1 MRNSH
6 VTITPRM
13 AKKWLLKN
21 RANRPLSQARVEYY
35 ADMMRRGQWELNGDT
50 IRFDEDGNLIDGQHR
65 LAACIL
71 CNTSFVSYVVT
82 DLPKSA
88 FDTIDQGKS
97 RSHGDVLAAAGEKH
111 YTTLAGALAILLRL
125 KDPNFNI
132 YKKNPKDLKA
142 LLGKHPGL
150 RACVEVSRANGASK
164 VLRPTVGGAL
174 RYVFGLADKARA
186 DLFFDRLVSGE
197 SLTKD
202 MPEYVLRQVLLTRP
216 IHGAKLSLFATTA
229 LTVKAWNA
237 ALTKD
242 PLKML
247 KLNPGEPFPLIKG
260 APAEFQPAKSKK
272 AS

>member
-21 RANRPLSQARVEYY
+21 NGNRSLNQSRVEYY

-50 IRFDEDGNLIDGQHR
+50 IRFDEAGNLIDGQHR

-88 FDTIDQGKS
+88 FDTIDQGKP
-97 RSHGDVLAAAGEKH
+97 RTQGDVLSAVGEKH
-111 YTTLAGALAILLRL
+111 YTTLAGALTILTRL
-125 KDPNFNI
+125 KDPNFYV
-132 YKKNPKDLKA
+132 YKRSPKDMKA
-142 LLGKHPGL
+142 LLAKHPNL
-150 RACVEVSRANGASK
+150 RECVEAARTNGSHK
-164 VLRPTVGGAL
+164 VLRPTIGAAL

-186 DLFFDRLVSGE
+186 DLFFERLTTGE

-216 IHGAKLSLFATTA
+216 TLGAKLPLTT
-229 LTVKAWNA
+229 TVAVVIKTWNA
-237 ALTKD
+237 AVTKQAVKV
-242 PLKML
+242 LKM
-247 KLNPGEPFPLIKG
+247 NPGEPFPVIVG
-260 APAEFQPAKSKK
+260 APAEFQPPKSKK